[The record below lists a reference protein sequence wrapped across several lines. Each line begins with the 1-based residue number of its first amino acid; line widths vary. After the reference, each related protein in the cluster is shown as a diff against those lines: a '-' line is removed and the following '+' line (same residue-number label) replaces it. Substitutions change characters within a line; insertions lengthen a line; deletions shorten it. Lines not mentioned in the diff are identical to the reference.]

1 MVIQKTVVIALIC
14 GKSKPTFLTAYL
26 TDPVSELQELSQ
38 GFVINGKHFLL
49 KVTSVTCD
57 APARAFIKGIK
68 SHHGY
73 SGCDKCIQS
82 GVYINHIITF
92 PEVNSL

>member
-68 SHHGY
+68 SHTV
-73 SGCDKCIQS
+73 IQVVTS
-82 GVYINHIITF
+82 ASSLVCTLIT
-92 PEVNSL
+92 